1 MRTTYRAQAHTL
13 HHIIKPMEYIILIIS
28 LAAIV
33 WGADNLVNGSVAI
46 ARRFKISDFV
56 IGAVIVGIGT
66 SCPELVVSASG
77 ALKGNVDVAIGNVVG
92 SNIFNILGILGITAI
107 IYPVKVSRE
116 NKHFDLPICIF
127 VSILALLM
135 AFNFFNGNSISIGR
149 VDGIILLL
157 IFVAFI
163 YISFLRDKR
172 NAKKSGEQSVE
183 VNEKLILS
191 VVKVIVG
198 LGVLVAGC
206 HFFVEKAVVIATKW
220 GVNEAFISITLIACG
235 TSLPELAA
243 SLAAAA
249 KKNTQ
254 LALGNVVGSNIFNI
268 TFILGVSSQISPPSG
283 GGITMVDYIVM
294 IAAAGMPLALGMR
307 GKITRLAGVIMFCC
321 FVVYNAYL
329 IYAQGV

>member
-1 MRTTYRAQAHTL
+1 
-13 HHIIKPMEYIILIIS
+13 MEYIILIIS
-28 LAAIV
+28 LLAIV

-107 IYPVKVSRE
+107 LYPVKVSHE

-135 AFNFFNGNSISIGR
+135 AFNFFNGNSVSIGH

-172 NAKKSGEQSVE
+172 NSKKCEEQTAK
-183 VNEKLILS
+183 VNERLILS
-191 VVKVIVG
+191 ILKVSFG
-198 LGVLVAGC
+198 LSVLVAGC
-206 HFFVEKAVVIATKW
+206 HFFVEEAVVIATKW
-220 GVNEAFISITLIACG
+220 SVNEAFISITLIACG

-243 SLAAAA
+243 SLAAAW

-254 LALGNVVGSNIFNI
+254 LALGNVIGSNIFNI
-268 TFILGVSSQISPPSG
+268 TFILGASSQISPLTG
-283 GGITMVDYIVM
+283 GGITLIDYIVM
-294 IAAAGMPLALGMR
+294 IAAAVIPLALGWR
-307 GKITRLAGVIMFCC
+307 GNISRLAGVIMFCN
-321 FVVYNAYL
+321 FVIYNAYL
-329 IYAQGV
+329 IYTQGV